1 MHTAFP
7 KETASAAPIS
17 VASRQKVFEGVQ
29 RKLFEKSFLWRACGG
44 QTNEQVRRRN
54 VGVGVDGAFF
64 ASFSFGRATLHQAG
78 GYELPQSDNRRH
90 LRYGVP
96 RNVRTKH
103 RRGHSICPR
112 CMNFILS
119 TCGALLSLPC
129 VRGGAAR
136 SAAEGLF
143 LTETIFLFCSAISKL
158 LQSLRRSRASSLY
171 TREPFLVCANI
182 AGTYLAH
189 RPGKI

>member
-1 MHTAFP
+1 MSCRKATTAATYGMGFP
-7 KETASAAPIS
+7 AMFAPN
-17 VASRQKVFEGVQ
+17 
-29 RKLFEKSFLWRACGG
+29 
-44 QTNEQVRRRN
+44 T
-54 VGVGVDGAFF
+54 VG
-64 ASFSFGRATLHQAG
+64 
-78 GYELPQSDNRRH
+78 
-90 LRYGVP
+90 
-96 RNVRTKH
+96 
-103 RRGHSICPR
+103 GHSICPR